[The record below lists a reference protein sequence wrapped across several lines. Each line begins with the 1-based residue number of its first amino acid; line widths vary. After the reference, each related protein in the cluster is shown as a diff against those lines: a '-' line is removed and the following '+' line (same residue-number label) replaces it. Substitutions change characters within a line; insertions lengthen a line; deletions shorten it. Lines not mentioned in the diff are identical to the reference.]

1 MTAQI
6 SASFASLFFYAKFF
20 TTGRGLPTSSGF
32 VTGLPDCGR
41 ELGAG
46 RLTGTA
52 GLARWALKMILSG
65 ASYDLLLFGAAF
77 YATRAF

>member
-1 MTAQI
+1 
-6 SASFASLFFYAKFF
+6 
-20 TTGRGLPTSSGF
+20 
-32 VTGLPDCGR
+32 LPDCGR

-52 GLARWALKMILSG
+52 GLALWALKMILSG